1 MRLCSGRWRHWC
13 RCWFTHA
20 SENTG
25 WSIIQ
30 LARRHFMF
38 FDVFMKK
45 CLHHPYRK
53 CNFLC
58 TECNSFAFQ
67 MQCSSTITWGR
78 QKPSRRIRS
87 VLRVCVQLQLHYT
100 KGSTQVLLFM
110 KVNDGPLWRLPTVVL
125 LRQFQCC
132 QYWYHFS
139 KAMNGICRRLLHI
152 GHCRS
157 DIKPGPFKDPLQWHS
172 ITYHRIRWMN
182 ISCVGE
188 FMRQ

>member
-1 MRLCSGRWRHWC
+1 
-13 RCWFTHA
+13 
-20 SENTG
+20 
-25 WSIIQ
+25 
-30 LARRHFMF
+30 MF

-45 CLHHPYRK
+45 WLHHPYRN

-58 TECNSFAFQ
+58 TECNSFVFQ
-67 MQCSSTITWGR
+67 MQCSSTMTWGR
-78 QKPSRRIRS
+78 QKSSRGIRS

-100 KGSTQVLLFM
+100 KRSIQVLLFM
-110 KVNDGPLWRLPTVVL
+110 KVNDGLLWRLPTVVL

-152 GHCRS
+152 EHCRC

-172 ITYHRIRWMN
+172 ITDHRSRWMN
-182 ISCVGE
+182 INRVGE
-188 FMRQ
+188 FTCQWRHDSCWC